1 MSYLKCLKRTQLE
14 DHKMRNLIFG
24 TALTIFLTPVA
35 NANVIGSPFQNFTPA
50 VHSDDSTTV
59 QSSKT
64 LGMGQFAFGL
74 FLNQAWN
81 TLPYDIQSQAGQ
93 SQSGFSNGLLG
104 SEIAISAGVL
114 PMLDVGI
121 SMPAIISQ
129 SQDNDT
135 PRGQFSETGVTDYR
149 LFTKARLMKMGGL
162 GLALAASTSI
172 NQTVNNPYLGNTDT
186 PIYNI
191 EFIAD
196 YQTGRWLLSGN
207 LGYRWLNSGPS
218 APQVPIQ
225 PFGNQLIMA
234 SSLGYKVT
242 SKLQTILEIY
252 GAQSDRVETD
262 YSGRDSANAESILGV
277 KYMTSNAM
285 TLHSGVGTELQHGTS
300 TPDLRLY
307 AGLQWQTGSKS
318 TLPTRVSKVRLA
330 KATPK
335 KTNAPERIILVADVL
350 FKLNSTVISNSAK
363 TRKNLNDLV
372 KSINTPPTLER
383 LVIEGHTC
391 NMGSSTYNRDL
402 SRKRAKAVRDILVT
416 KYKVPANKI
425 LIVGMGETRPMTSN
439 TSELGRRKN
448 RRVELKIYR
457 KLSASPAAL
466 AQTKTKR

>member
-1 MSYLKCLKRTQLE
+1 MSYLRCLEKQERE
-14 DHKMRNLIFG
+14 SHKMRRLIFV

-35 NANVIGSPFQNFTPA
+35 NANVIGSPLQNFTPA

-81 TLPYDIQSQAGQ
+81 TLPRDIQSQAGQ
-93 SQSGFSNGLLG
+93 SQSGFSDGLLG

-114 PMLDVGI
+114 PMIDIGI
-121 SMPAIISQ
+121 SMPAVISQ
-129 SQDNDT
+129 SQESDAA
-135 PRGQFSETGVTDYR
+135 RGQFSETGVTDYR

-186 PIYNI
+186 PIYNV
-191 EFIAD
+191 EVIAD
-196 YQTGRWLLSGN
+196 YHTGRWLLSGN
-207 LGYRWLNSGPS
+207 IGYRWLNSGQS
-218 APQVPIQ
+218 SPQAPIQ
-225 PFGNQLIMA
+225 PFGNQLILA

-242 SKLQTILEIY
+242 PKLQTILEIY
-252 GAQSDRVETD
+252 GAQSDRIETD
-262 YSGRDSANAESILGV
+262 FSGRDSANAESLLGL
-277 KYMTSNAM
+277 KYMAANGM

-318 TLPTRVSKVRLA
+318 SLPTSVSKVRLA
-330 KATPK
+330 KSRSK
-335 KTNAPERIILVADVL
+335 KTAAPEKIILVADVL
-350 FKLNSTVISNSAK
+350 FKLNSTVISSSAK
-363 TRKNLNDLV
+363 TRKNLDGLV

-391 NMGSSTYNRDL
+391 NLGSSAHNRDL
-402 SRKRAKAVRDILVT
+402 SRKRAKAVRDILVK

-425 LIVGMGETRPMTSN
+425 LIVGMGEARPMTSN

-457 KLSASPAAL
+457 KLSANPAAL